1 MSIKSWWV
9 TWDELLPYKD
19 QLIDMELELMVKY
32 HYPDKVIPKSY
43 PESRVNSLREYL
55 QNGST
60 FLWISTD
67 GEKLLGYYWAYI
79 STFIDK
85 KRWNLRSIMFL
96 DEAKGHGLGTLAIIE
111 GLKKARELD
120 CDEAAT
126 EYVPWNTS
134 MESLMMANGYKV
146 TRIEVVK
153 ELKKC

>member
-19 QLIDMELELMVKY
+19 QLINMELELMVKY

-96 DEAKGHGLGTLAIIE
+96 DEAKGNGLIQTIRQCRIFRRHWTSSLKNSAIWKISP
-111 GLKKARELD
+111 LK
-120 CDEAAT
+120 
-126 EYVPWNTS
+126 N
-134 MESLMMANGYKV
+134 
-146 TRIEVVK
+146 
-153 ELKKC
+153 